1 MKKIMLIFL
10 VIACLWLVSCGE
22 VHTGSTAT
30 TEATA
35 TTQVT
40 TTDSAATI
48 ETTITA
54 STSETT
60 ISETVTTEPIAEPTE
75 AFIEFDLNGRPIPS
89 PDDKSCFELVT
100 KKIKVA
106 DIKALIE
113 QEVPLNQFCSLLSL
127 QCLRIY
133 YTDVGYDGLRDEY
146 YVLPV
151 KTDDGWKIIAFY
163 CWDGDTIFNS
173 GYLFP
178 FEVEKEG
185 SSSTEL
191 IESLKKDVS
200 YEEIRKLGFEGTI
213 LHYPTTNLRYLQ
225 VLYVFTDGTAI
236 EAKFESFSSDT
247 EVEYNIFKL

>member
-1 MKKIMLIFL
+1 MKKIMLIFF
-10 VIACLWLVSCGE
+10 VIACLWLISCGE

-30 TEATA
+30 TEAT
-35 TTQVT
+35 
-40 TTDSAATI
+40 TTDSVTTV
-48 ETTITA
+48 ETTIT
-54 STSETT
+54 TSLTAETAETT
-60 ISETVTTEPIAEPTE
+60 LSETVTTEPIAEPTE

-100 KKIKVA
+100 REIKVA
-106 DIKALIE
+106 DIKTLTK

-133 YTDVGYDGLRDEY
+133 YTDFGSDGLRDEY
-146 YVLPV
+146 YVLPI
-151 KTDDGWKIIAFY
+151 KTDEGWKIIAFY

-185 SSSTEL
+185 GSTEL
-191 IESLKKDVS
+191 IENLKKDVS
-200 YEEIRKLGFEGTI
+200 YEEICKLGFDGTI

-225 VLYVFTDGTAI
+225 VLYVFDDGTAI
-236 EAKFESFSSDT
+236 EAKFESFSSNT

>member
-30 TEATA
+30 TEAT
-35 TTQVT
+35 V
-40 TTDSAATI
+40 TTDSVTTV
-48 ETTITA
+48 ETTITT

-60 ISETVTTEPIAEPTE
+60 MSETVTTEPITEPTE

-100 KKIKVA
+100 REIKVA
-106 DIKALIE
+106 DIKALTK
-113 QEVPLNQFCSLLSL
+113 QEALLNQFCSLLSL

-185 SSSTEL
+185 SNSTEL

-236 EAKFESFSSDT
+236 EAKFESFSSNA

>member
-1 MKKIMLIFL
+1 MKKIMLIFF
-10 VIACLWLVSCGE
+10 VIACLIVTSCGE

-30 TEATA
+30 TEAA
-35 TTQVT
+35 
-40 TTDSAATI
+40 TTDSVTTV
-48 ETTITA
+48 ETTIT
-54 STSETT
+54 TSLTAETAETT
-60 ISETVTTEPIAEPTE
+60 ISETVTTEPITEPTE

-100 KKIKVA
+100 REIKVA
-106 DIKALIE
+106 DIKTLTK

-133 YTDVGYDGLRDEY
+133 YTDFGSDGLRDEY
-146 YVLPV
+146 YVLPI
-151 KTDDGWKIIAFY
+151 KTDEGWKIIAFY

-185 SSSTEL
+185 GSSTEL

-236 EAKFESFSSDT
+236 EAKFESFSSNT

>member
-10 VIACLWLVSCGE
+10 VIACLIVTSCGE

-30 TEATA
+30 TEAT
-35 TTQVT
+35 
-40 TTDSAATI
+40 TTDSVTTV
-48 ETTITA
+48 ETTIT
-54 STSETT
+54 TSLTAETAETT
-60 ISETVTTEPIAEPTE
+60 LSETVTTEPIAEPAE

-100 KKIKVA
+100 REIKVA
-106 DIKALIE
+106 DIKALTK

-236 EAKFESFSSDT
+236 EAKFESFSSNA
-247 EVEYNIFKL
+247 EGEYNIFKL

>member
-10 VIACLWLVSCGE
+10 VIACLIMTSCGE

-30 TEATA
+30 TEATE
-35 TTQVT
+35 
-40 TTDSAATI
+40 TTDSVTTV
-48 ETTITA
+48 ETTITT

-60 ISETVTTEPIAEPTE
+60 LSETVTTEPIAEPAE

-100 KKIKVA
+100 REIKVA
-106 DIKALIE
+106 DIKALTK

-127 QCLRIY
+127 QCLKIY

-236 EAKFESFSSDT
+236 EAKFESFSSNA

>member
-10 VIACLWLVSCGE
+10 AIACLIVTSCGE

-35 TTQVT
+35 TTT
-40 TTDSAATI
+40 SATTI
-48 ETTITA
+48 ETTITTL
-54 STSETT
+54 TSETT
-60 ISETVTTEPIAEPTE
+60 ISETVTTEPIAEHTE

-100 KKIKVA
+100 REIKVA
-106 DIKALIE
+106 DIKALTK

-133 YTDVGYDGLRDEY
+133 YTDFGSDGLRDEY
-146 YVLPV
+146 YVLPI
-151 KTDDGWKIIAFY
+151 KTDEGWKIVAFY

-178 FEVEKEG
+178 FEVEKNG

-191 IESLKKDVS
+191 IENLKKGVS
-200 YEEIRKLGFEGTI
+200 YEEISKLGFEGTI

-225 VLYVFTDGTAI
+225 VLYVFDDGTAI
-236 EAKFESFSSDT
+236 EAKFETFSSNT

>member
-1 MKKIMLIFL
+1 MKKIMLISL

-30 TEATA
+30 TEAT
-35 TTQVT
+35 
-40 TTDSAATI
+40 TTDSVTTV
-48 ETTITA
+48 ETTIT
-54 STSETT
+54 TSLTAETAETT
-60 ISETVTTEPIAEPTE
+60 LSETVTTEPIAEPTE
-75 AFIEFDLNGRPIPS
+75 VFIEFDLNGRPIPS

-133 YTDVGYDGLRDEY
+133 YTDVGYDGLLDEY

-236 EAKFESFSSDT
+236 EAKFESFSS
-247 EVEYNIFKL
+247 NKR

>member
-1 MKKIMLIFL
+1 MKKIMLIFF
-10 VIACLWLVSCGE
+10 VIACLIVTSCGE

-30 TEATA
+30 TEATTA
-35 TTQVT
+35 DSVT
-40 TTDSAATI
+40 TV
-48 ETTITA
+48 ETTIT
-54 STSETT
+54 TSLTAETAETT
-60 ISETVTTEPIAEPTE
+60 LSETVTTEPIAEPAE

-100 KKIKVA
+100 REIKVA
-106 DIKALIE
+106 DIKALTK

-225 VLYVFTDGTAI
+225 VLYVFDDGMAI